1 MSIPE
6 DFQAFS
12 RLVLA
17 LRDYRKDIVLVGGWG
32 HRLFRLHSFSQGVDF
47 EPLGSEDADLVLDK
61 TMTPREEDLGDL
73 LRKAGFTQQFFGE
86 KNPPVTHYRLGE
98 DGAFYAE
105 FLTPLMGPEKDGTRT
120 IAGVSA

>member
-61 TMTPREEDLGDL
+61 TMPTS
-73 LRKAGFTQQFFGE
+73 FS
-86 KNPPVTHYRLGE
+86 
-98 DGAFYAE
+98 
-105 FLTPLMGPEKDGTRT
+105 TRQ
-120 IAGVSA
+120 